1 MIKTC
6 DYCTKEFEAKTKRA
20 LYCQTRCREYSKRK
34 RVKTGFEPTPRQ
46 RLMVKLHQEGLSK
59 KAAYLKA
66 YNKDESKLKWAGQQA
81 VDMFDTRGAKLALLE
96 YKNLAEQTLVD
107 AMSDWGRS
115 DKPRE
120 REIAIDAAKFVHDK
134 IEGKATQ
141 KVETKSQVVSFSINL
156 QVDEEIEQV

>member
-6 DYCTKEFEAKTKRA
+6 SYCTKEFDAKTKRA
-20 LYCQTRCREYSKRK
+20 LYCQNKCREFAKRK

-46 RLMVKLHQEGLSK
+46 KLMVKLHQEGMTK
-59 KAAYLKA
+59 KDAYLKA
-66 YNKDESKLKWAGQQA
+66 YDKDESKLKHPGQQA

-120 REIAIDAAKFVHDK
+120 RELALDAAKFVHDK
-134 IEGKATQ
+134 VEGKATQ
-141 KVETKSQVVSFSINL
+141 KVETKSEVISFSINL
-156 QVDEEIEQV
+156 QLEGEEDA